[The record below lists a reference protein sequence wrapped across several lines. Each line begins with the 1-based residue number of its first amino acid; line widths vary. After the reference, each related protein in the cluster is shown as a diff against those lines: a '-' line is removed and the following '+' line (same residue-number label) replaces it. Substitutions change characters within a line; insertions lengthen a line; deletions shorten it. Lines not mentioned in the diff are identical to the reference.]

1 MQRILRWVIGVPVAV
16 LVISFAVAN
25 RQYVTLSLDPLTPSD
40 PFASIE
46 LPLWL
51 LFFFGLVAGAL
62 IGWISCWFAQGKH
75 RKRARDA
82 HGEIMR
88 LQQERDALARNRD
101 NGPDPEQHIV
111 PLGSG
116 WV

>member
-1 MQRILRWVIGVPVAV
+1 VPVAV
-16 LVISFAVAN
+16 LVIAFAVAN

-40 PFASIE
+40 PFASIQ

-51 LFFFGLVAGAL
+51 LFFLGLLGGAV
-62 IGWISCWFAQGKH
+62 IGWITCWFAQGKY

-82 HGEIMR
+82 QSEILR
-88 LQQERDALARNRD
+88 LQHERDALARAKAD
-101 NGPDPEQHIV
+101 EAAPDQHIV